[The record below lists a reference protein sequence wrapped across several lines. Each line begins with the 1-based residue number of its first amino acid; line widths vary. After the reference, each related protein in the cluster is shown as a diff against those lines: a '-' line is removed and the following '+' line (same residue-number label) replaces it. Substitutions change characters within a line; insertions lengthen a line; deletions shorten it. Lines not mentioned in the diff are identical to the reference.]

1 MKQIFKIIFFVS
13 LMLSFNFANMIKD
26 DKTTLQDQN
35 LTKQVDELYKAIM
48 ADDYDKVKAMLDKNP
63 KLVNLGNSNGIA
75 AIPYLLSIEKHR
87 LNLEIINLLIRKET
101 DLSTKGLKE
110 ALAYIIAFNSYQDEN
125 LSIELTK
132 KLILEGVDLRLLE
145 SQNLF
150 NLLKIAYN
158 FDNYELFKIYLKN
171 GVDGRKFDISGSLI
185 ADILIIIDEN
195 GYSFDIK
202 QPVSKELLEFVK
214 SNEYKNLTYKKIR
227 YLKELSKYYEIKDIN
242 NIEFILKFA
251 EKINDKNILK
261 IIKNE
266 NL

>member
-1 MKQIFKIIFFVS
+1 M
-13 LMLSFNFANMIKD
+13 
-26 DKTTLQDQN
+26 
-35 LTKQVDELYKAIM
+35 
-48 ADDYDKVKAMLDKNP
+48 
-63 KLVNLGNSNGIA
+63 
-75 AIPYLLSIEKHR
+75 
-87 LNLEIINLLIRKET
+87 
-101 DLSTKGLKE
+101 
-110 ALAYIIAFNSYQDEN
+110 
-125 LSIELTK
+125 
-132 KLILEGVDLRLLE
+132 RLLE
-145 SQNLF
+145 NENMF

-158 FDNYELFKIYLKN
+158 FDNYELFKVYLEN

-195 GYSFDIK
+195 GYSFNIN

-227 YLKELSKYYEIKDIN
+227 YLKELSKYYEIKDIHN
-242 NIEFILKFA
+242 VDFILKFA

>member
-13 LMLSFNFANMIKD
+13 LMLSFNFADMIKD

-35 LTKQVDELYKAIM
+35 LTKQADELCEAII
-48 ADDYDKVKAMLDKNP
+48 ADDYDKVKAMLDENP
-63 KLVNLGNSNGIA
+63 KLVNLENSNGIA
-75 AIPYLLSIEKHR
+75 SIPYLLSIEKDR
-87 LNLEIINLLIRKET
+87 LNLGIIDLLIKKEA
-101 DLSTKGLKE
+101 DLSIKGLKE
-110 ALAYIIAFNSYQDEN
+110 TLAYSIALNSYQDEN
-125 LSIELTK
+125 LSIKLTK
-132 KLILEGVDLRLLE
+132 KLISKGVDLRLLE
-145 SQNLF
+145 NENMF

-158 FDNYELFKIYLKN
+158 FDNYELFKVYLEN

-195 GYSFDIK
+195 GYSFNIN

-227 YLKELSKYYEIKDIN
+227 YLKELSKYYEIKDIHN
-242 NIEFILKFA
+242 VDFILKFA